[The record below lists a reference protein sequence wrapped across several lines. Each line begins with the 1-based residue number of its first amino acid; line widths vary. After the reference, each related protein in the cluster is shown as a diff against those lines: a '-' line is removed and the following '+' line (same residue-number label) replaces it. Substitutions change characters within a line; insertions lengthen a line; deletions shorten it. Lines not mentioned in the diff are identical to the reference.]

1 MENHIVGA
9 PCGVMD
15 QMTSACGEAD
25 KLLAMVCQVD
35 NLKEFAAVVLIAF
48 RRMNNVRTFLFIVQP
63 AEVLGLVEIPG
74 HIQFWGIDSG
84 IRHR

>member
-15 QMTSACGEAD
+15 QMTSACGEVD

-35 NLKEFAAVVLIAF
+35 MRQIIIL
-48 RRMNNVRTFLFIVQP
+48 LFFS
-63 AEVLGLVEIPG
+63 GLLSE
-74 HIQFWGIDSG
+74 Q
-84 IRHR
+84 